1 MQDTLRPKVA
11 LPYNQNKRRKCRL
24 MTWDQ
29 KGHLIVNE
37 SRHWSPW
44 SFILI
49 LMINLAGCFFKSDWL
64 LWEKQRPKILRRP
77 AVFLFKP
84 KACVLRKPAYVPVLS
99 LLFPPEHEDAAMLN
113 CLSKA
118 KYFRQFVT
126 STATLFQSS
135 EQRNSWH
142 TTASSRKTT

>member
-1 MQDTLRPKVA
+1 
-11 LPYNQNKRRKCRL
+11 

-29 KGHLIVNE
+29 KGHLRVTE
-37 SRHWSPW
+37 SRHWSLQ

-49 LMINLAGCFFKSDWL
+49 LMINLPGCFFKSDWL
-64 LWEKQRPKILRRP
+64 LWEKQPPKIFRRP
-77 AVFLFKP
+77 AVLLFKP
-84 KACVLRKPAYVPVLS
+84 KACVLRKPAYFPVLS

-113 CLSKA
+113 CLSKS

-142 TTASSRKTT
+142 TATVSSRKTT